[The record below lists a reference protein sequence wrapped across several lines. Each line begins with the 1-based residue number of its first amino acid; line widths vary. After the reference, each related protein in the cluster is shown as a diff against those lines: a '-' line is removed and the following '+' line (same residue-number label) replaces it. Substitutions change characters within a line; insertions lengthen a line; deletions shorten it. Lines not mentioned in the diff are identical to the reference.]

1 MSVCRSFY
9 RQHTLS
15 WPVIHQ
21 ELQRADGRPDHDADL
36 PGEIVGAHPAQ
47 PKIGGC
53 PQASRSN
60 LSACEVGA
68 ASRGTGKA
76 KEAPMAGSVNKA
88 MQDGRNM
95 VNMSVATSDTWRDRQ
110 SGERKERTEWHRVV
124 IFNEKLAEVAQKY
137 VKKGSKVY
145 VEGQLS
151 TRKWTDQSGQE
162 RYTTEVVIPRF
173 GGALTMLDARGGG
186 GGEAGAGAGAGA
198 DDDMAGSS
206 APSGGGGGGRPAAR
220 GKGELD
226 DDIPF

>member
-1 MSVCRSFY
+1 MAISSRSRNPRCQEMSVCRSFY

-76 KEAPMAGSVNKA
+76 KEAPMAGSWNKA
-88 MQDGRNM
+88 ILVGKLGRAPEARAMRKCRN
-95 VNMSVATSDTWRDRQ
+95 TW
-110 SGERKERTEWHRVV
+110 
-124 IFNEKLAEVAQKY
+124 EKSL
-137 VKKGSKVY
+137 
-145 VEGQLS
+145 
-151 TRKWTDQSGQE
+151 
-162 RYTTEVVIPRF
+162 
-173 GGALTMLDARGGG
+173 
-186 GGEAGAGAGAGA
+186 
-198 DDDMAGSS
+198 
-206 APSGGGGGGRPAAR
+206 
-220 GKGELD
+220 
-226 DDIPF
+226 